1 MANDKDFVVAGA
13 VEVGKDTKV
22 TLGTVTSNN
31 IDLATGNYF
40 ADTPTGTSTYTISN
54 AGDVQSFQLE
64 VTGGTAAVASAF
76 STTLYTGTGNSL
88 PIVNNIDLAGDGGLV
103 WTKRRNSAN
112 SNWFLDADRGGT
124 NIIRSNTNEAQF
136 TSSGLEITS
145 FNSNGYTL
153 GTASDINSTSGN
165 DVSWT
170 FKKQAKFFDI
180 VTYTGNGVTGR
191 EIPHSLGSDV
201 GLLIIKC
208 TSSSNFWFTHHISRP
223 SGALFL
229 DSADAETTG
238 STKYYMGNDVSVIQ
252 PTSTHFTVGGSTAGT
267 MVNGSGETY
276 VAYLFAH
283 DDAADGLIQCG
294 SYTGNSSTDGP
305 EINLGWQPQWLLIKD
320 TTGSQGSWSIFDTAR
335 GIVTSDIDPVLQANL
350 SNAEYTG
357 TNYLDA
363 LLTGFKL
370 TVGGGS
376 YGTTQDTHVNYTGH
390 TYIYIAIRAASD
402 PDITWP
408 SSIEW
413 AGGIAPSAPAVG
425 ETDVYT
431 FTTDDGGTTYTGVQS
446 IDNAS

>member
-40 ADTPTGTSTYTISN
+40 ADTPSGTSTYTISN

-64 VTGGTAAVASAF
+64 VTGGTAAVASTF

-112 SNWFLDADRGGT
+112 SNWFLDTDRGGT

-294 SYTGNSSTDGP
+294 SFTTNSDGSLDP
-305 EINLGWQPQWLLIKD
+305 VDLGWQPQWLMIKNSA
-320 TTGSQGSWSIFDTAR
+320 TTGNWAIFDAT
-335 GIVTSDIDPVLQANL
+335 IDPELKSRLKANL
-350 SNAEYTG
+350 ADAEATYSQQ
-357 TNYLDA
+357 YLETSS
-363 LLTGFKL
+363 TGFSAVAGWGGN
-370 TVGGGS
+370 TVEK
-376 YGTTQDTHVNYTGH
+376 V
-390 TYIYIAIRAASD
+390 YIAIRAASD
-402 PDITWP
+402 LDLTWP

-413 AGGIAPSAPAVG
+413 TGGSAPSAPATG

-431 FTTDDGGTTYTGVQS
+431 LSTDDGGTTYTGIKS

>member
-64 VTGGTAAVASAF
+64 VTGGTSAVASAF

-112 SNWFLDADRGGT
+112 SNWFLDTDRGGT

-170 FKKQAKFFDI
+170 FKKEPSFFDVI
-180 VTYTGNGVTGR
+180 TYTGDGTNPRTISHNLGCDVGFMVIKRTDSTSNWHLWHRSVTGYA
-191 EIPHSLGSDV
+191 ELNLTNAWNSYT
-201 GLLIIKC
+201 GL
-208 TSSSNFWFTHHISRP
+208 W
-223 SGALFL
+223 
-229 DSADAETTG
+229 ADT
-238 STKYYMGNDVSVIQ
+238 N
-252 PTSTHFTVGGSTAGT
+252 PTSTSFTVDNNSV
-267 MVNGSGETY
+267 VNASGATY

-294 SYTGNSSTDGP
+294 SFTTNSDGSLDP
-305 EINLGWQPQWLLIKD
+305 VDLGWQPQWLMIKNSA
-320 TTGSQGSWSIFDTAR
+320 TTGNWDIFDAT
-335 GIVTSDIDPVLQANL
+335 IDPELKSRLKANL
-350 SNAEYTG
+350 ADAEATYSQQ
-357 TNYLDA
+357 YLETSS
-363 LLTGFKL
+363 TGFSAL
-370 TVGGGS
+370 AGWGGV
-376 YGTTQDTHVNYTGH
+376 TKEK
-390 TYIYIAIRAASD
+390 IYIAIRAASD

-413 AGGIAPSAPAVG
+413 ASGSAPSAPATG
-425 ETDVYT
+425 ETDV
-431 FTTDDGGTTYTGVQS
+431 FTLSTDDGGTTYTGIKS

>member
-1 MANDKDFVVAGA
+1 MANDKDFLLKNA
-13 VEVGKDTKV
+13 VEVGGPTKV
-22 TLGTVTSNN
+22 TLGSITSSD

-40 ADTPTGTSTYTISN
+40 ADTPTGASTYTISN

-64 VTGGTAAVASAF
+64 VTGGTEEVVQNF
-76 STTLYTGTGNSL
+76 STTLYDGNGSTQT
-88 PIVNNIDLAGDGGLV
+88 ITNGIDLSGDGGMV
-103 WTKRRNSAN
+103 WIKSRTSTTTA
-112 SNWFLDADRGGT
+112 FIYDTERGATTSVTPSDT
-124 NIIRSNTNEAQF
+124 NAQE
-136 TSSGLEITS
+136 SSGTTLTS
-145 FNSNGYTL
+145 FNSDGFSNSSSAKVNGST
-153 GTASDINSTSGN
+153 NSY
-165 DVSWT
+165 VSWT
-170 FKKQAKFFDI
+170 FKKEPSFFDV

-208 TSSSNFWFTHHISRP
+208 TSASNFWFTHHISRP

-229 DSADAETTG
+229 DSTDAETTG

-267 MVNGSGETY
+267 MVNGLGETY

-335 GIVTSDIDPVLQANL
+335 GIVTSGIDPVLQANL
-350 SNAEYTG
+350 SNAEYASAD
-357 TNYLDA
+357 YLDA
-363 LLTGFKL
+363 LSNGFKL

-376 YGTTQDTHVNYTGH
+376 YGSTQDTHVNYTGH

-402 PDITWP
+402 LDLTWP

-413 AGGIAPSAPAVG
+413 AGGVAPSAPATG
-425 ETDVYT
+425 ETDV
-431 FTTDDGGTTYTGVQS
+431 FTLSTDDGGTSYVGVKTA
-446 IDNAS
+446 DNLS

>member
-76 STTLYTGTGNSL
+76 STTLYTGTGKSL

-112 SNWFLDADRGGT
+112 SNWFLDTDRGGT

-229 DSADAETTG
+229 DSAAISAISASLTFIFKPLRL
-238 STKYYMGNDVSVIQ
+238 STK
-252 PTSTHFTVGGSTAGT
+252 
-267 MVNGSGETY
+267 
-276 VAYLFAH
+276 
-283 DDAADGLIQCG
+283 
-294 SYTGNSSTDGP
+294 
-305 EINLGWQPQWLLIKD
+305 
-320 TTGSQGSWSIFDTAR
+320 
-335 GIVTSDIDPVLQANL
+335 
-350 SNAEYTG
+350 
-357 TNYLDA
+357 
-363 LLTGFKL
+363 
-370 TVGGGS
+370 
-376 YGTTQDTHVNYTGH
+376 
-390 TYIYIAIRAASD
+390 
-402 PDITWP
+402 
-408 SSIEW
+408 
-413 AGGIAPSAPAVG
+413 
-425 ETDVYT
+425 
-431 FTTDDGGTTYTGVQS
+431 
-446 IDNAS
+446 